1 MVLELHDNTYFSILP
16 LLKVPIEYQ
25 KKVKAMV
32 NLMGGQLN
40 TGLRD
45 CLNSNAKILESY
57 TNQTLDFEDYETI
70 KLPLNHEISHE
81 AFQGAQKLLESK
93 SLVLPRNET
102 YTLNLAPLL
111 IRGFVYGNPMRSIL
125 LRYDG

>member
-1 MVLELHDNTYFSILP
+1 
-16 LLKVPIEYQ
+16 
-25 KKVKAMV
+25 MV